1 MSESYMKKGLEA
13 QKPTEVMAEGL
24 RFYADEFLR
33 WGAGKPAE
41 DTPLILAAVKL
52 MLPLLEGQLGQ
63 SKRRM
68 YDVLC
73 RNFSAIGIPNVKKN
87 KNAPAETRTPSG
99 RRPMRGRLS
108 STPLL

>member
-1 MSESYMKKGLEA
+1 MRANSSDG
-13 QKPTEVMAEGL
+13 
-24 RFYADEFLR
+24 
-33 WGAGKPAE
+33 GAGKPAE

-73 RNFSAIGIPNVKKN
+73 RNFAAIGIPNVN
-87 KNAPAETRTPSG
+87 GEDGHGGDT
-99 RRPMRGRLS
+99 
-108 STPLL
+108 

>member
-13 QKPTEVMAEGL
+13 QKPTEVMAERL
-24 RFYADEFLR
+24 RFYEDEFLR
-33 WGAGKPAE
+33 WCAGKPAE

-52 MLPLLEGQLGQ
+52 MLPMLEGRLGQ

-73 RNFSAIGIPNVKKN
+73 RNFSSIGIPNVKKGGD
-87 KNAPAETRTPSG
+87 G
-99 RRPMRGRLS
+99 RGGD
-108 STPLL
+108 T